1 MVVVVVMQLFMLLLL
16 LLSLRYKHA
25 TPPEIPELFMHP
37 LPIAELR
44 SFSDSTSNL
53 LLLVPYA
60 ATVSVSNLAIAVAAA
75 FRKSLSV
82 SIYETC

>member
-1 MVVVVVMQLFMLLLL
+1 MVAVVMQLFMLLLL
-16 LLSLRYKHA
+16 LLSLRYSHA
-25 TPPEIPELFMHP
+25 TPPEIPQLFMHR

-44 SFSDSTSNL
+44 SFSDSSSNL
-53 LLLVPYA
+53 LMFVPYV
-60 ATVSVSNLAIAVAAA
+60 ATVSVSNLAIALAAP